1 MDFINYHRLVE
12 EENGN
17 YTLVIY
23 LNEHEAEFAREL
35 SQVDNDTKK
44 RIYIIQL
51 KKLLINDF
59 QS

>member
-44 RIYIIQL
+44 GSI
-51 KKLLINDF
+51 
-59 QS
+59 